1 MTTGILLSCWFLVTG
16 ALSDILFV
24 QERKLESEK
33 APLYRAEV
41 VLGLLALGRL
51 LWLVSFVVIGLY
63 NWKLLLVLSLLAFLS
78 SRIFFDKLVERF
90 LLIPFCMLLTAL
102 FGKGKG
108 DYLLCRSVLR
118 SLLTA
123 AR

>member
-1 MTTGILLSCWFLVTG
+1 MSRGILLSCWFLVTA

-24 QERKLESEK
+24 QERKLESER

-41 VLGLLALGRL
+41 VLGLLALGRF

-63 NWKLLLVLSLLAFLS
+63 DWKLLLVLSFLVFLS
-78 SRIFFDKLVERF
+78 SRIFLDNLVERF
-90 LLIPFCMLLTAL
+90 LLIPFCMLLMAL

-108 DYLLCRSVLR
+108 D
-118 SLLTA
+118 
-123 AR
+123 